1 MKLYHAP
8 GVVMMFTNANLIV
21 KHAQPVEDHTMS
33 AQMIAVAAKLISLVA
48 TCSASFPGLPPN
60 NSSKPTPLRGAA

>member
-33 AQMIAVAAKLISLVA
+33 AQMIALIMQMYCVIIVINHFPKCVIAKHR
-48 TCSASFPGLPPN
+48 TSAH
-60 NSSKPTPLRGAA
+60 